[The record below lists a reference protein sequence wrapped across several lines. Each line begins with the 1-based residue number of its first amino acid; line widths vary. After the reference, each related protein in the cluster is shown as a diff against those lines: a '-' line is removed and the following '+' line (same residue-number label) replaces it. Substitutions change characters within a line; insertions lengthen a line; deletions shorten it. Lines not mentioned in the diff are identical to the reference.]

1 MTGEPYMILGPDSY
15 KRLMRQIEI
24 IVERQFRLN
33 KIKEQ
38 DVCPVCKGELTY
50 YDAEA
55 YCHKCK
61 QAR

>member
-1 MTGEPYMILGPDSY
+1 MILGPDSY